1 MQLINTFQEL
11 IENKIKTNKY
21 SKYPEELYDP
31 LDYIMSLGGKRMRP
45 VLVMLAHSLY
55 SDKHENAL
63 NAALAVETFH
73 NFSLI
78 HDDIMD
84 EAPIRRGK
92 PTVHEKWNQN
102 TAILSGD
109 VMLVKAYELL
119 LNYDPKILPSIL
131 KLFNKT
137 AVEVCEGQ
145 QIDMLFE
152 TQQNVE
158 VAQYIKMIELKTA
171 VLLGCSLE
179 IGAIIANAPMED
191 AQKLYEFGRLMGI
204 AFQLQDDY
212 LDVYSDPAKFG
223 KQVGGDIISNKKTF
237 LWIEAHKL
245 ANPSQLAKLQHWE
258 RIQVFKADEKV
269 QEITSLYNEIGIP
282 ALTQAK
288 IAEFANEAFSILNT
302 LNVYPERK
310 EILIKLSE
318 SLLVREN

>member
-1 MQLINTFQEL
+1 MQLINHFQEL
-11 IENKIKTNKY
+11 INNKIKENRY

-45 VLVMLAHSLY
+45 VLVMLTHSLY
-55 SDKHENAL
+55 SDNHDYAL
-63 NAALAVETFH
+63 NAALSVETFH

-84 EAPIRRGK
+84 EAPIRRGM

-119 LNYDPKILPSIL
+119 LDYDPKLLPSIL

-152 TQQNVE
+152 NQQNVSVE
-158 VAQYIKMIELKTA
+158 AYLKMIELKTA
-171 VLLGCSLE
+171 VLLGCSMELGAL
-179 IGAIIANAPMED
+179 IGNAPINE
-191 AQKLYEFGRLMGI
+191 AKQLYEFGRLMGI
-204 AFQLQDDY
+204 AFQLMDDY
-212 LDVYSDPAKFG
+212 LDVYSDPSKFG
-223 KQVGGDIISNKKTF
+223 KQVGGDIIANKKTF
-237 LWIEAHKL
+237 LWIEAHKR
-245 ANPSQLAKLQHWE
+245 ADITQLKTLQHWE
-258 RIQVFKADEKV
+258 NIQVFKADEKV
-269 QEITSLYNEIGIP
+269 QAVTLIYNQIGIP
-282 ALTQAK
+282 ELTKSK
-288 IAEFANEAFSILNT
+288 IDDFANQAFAILES
-302 LNVYPERK
+302 LNVNPERK
-310 EILIKLSE
+310 ELLKKLSD